1 MGVIVWPTAYTFTPP
16 PNGVTKM
23 NDSTKTASPS
33 PCRSDEAS
41 PARRGRSAKHASAAE
56 RQRAYRA
63 RQKEK
68 GMREVKVW
76 SRDVRS
82 PDVPLRS
89 DIIDLSEMRRW

>member
-1 MGVIVWPTAYTFTPP
+1 
-16 PNGVTKM
+16 M
-23 NDSTKTASPS
+23 NDPTKTARTS
-33 PCRSDEAS
+33 PCSSDEAS
-41 PARRGRSAKHASAAE
+41 PARRGRPAKHASAAE

>member
-1 MGVIVWPTAYTFTPP
+1 MT
-16 PNGVTKM
+16 
-23 NDSTKTASPS
+23 DSTKISSPT
-33 PCRSDEAS
+33 PCCSDEAS
-41 PARRGRSAKHASAAE
+41 PARRGRPAKHASAAD

-82 PDVPLRS
+82 PEVPLCS
-89 DIIDLSEMRRW
+89 DIIDLSEVRRW

>member
-1 MGVIVWPTAYTFTPP
+1 
-16 PNGVTKM
+16 M
-23 NDSTKTASPS
+23 NDSTKIASPT

-41 PARRGRSAKHASAAE
+41 PARRGRPAKHASAAE

-63 RQKEK
+63 RQRKK

-82 PDVPLRS
+82 PGVPLRS
-89 DIIDLSEMRRW
+89 DIIDLSEVRRW